1 MLNFLFY
8 GENYERK
15 EKILL
20 RDINR
25 LDSFYDELKEIHK
38 KSFPDMRYGQFM
50 MNALGFINSTK
61 KRDPFFPEEDEMLN
75 LIKEYANTN
84 SMWYQGWELL
94 KNNHSDKTML
104 AHR

>member
-1 MLNFLFY
+1 MCSIYHKELWPGRCCISYL
-8 GENYERK
+8 ENG
-15 EKILL
+15 
-20 RDINR
+20 
-25 LDSFYDELKEIHK
+25 DELKEIHK

-94 KNNHSDKTML
+94 KK
-104 AHR
+104 

>member
-1 MLNFLFY
+1 MLDVNHSKFLFY

-84 SMWYQGWELL
+84 SMWYQGWESL
-94 KNNHSDKTML
+94 KK
-104 AHR
+104 